1 MSERE
6 FAELNAAIAALRL
19 DYSAEFVPQSKSRN
33 AGDKQPSINW
43 RVTLSRPGCSTLA
56 LDYAQGIAY
65 APGCEVGRR
74 TLEGVERETDA
85 AEHGEYSPRNGR
97 RSSSLSRLKLPAP
110 LLRDVLYCLINDS
123 AALDY
128 SCFEEWA
135 PDYGYET
142 DSRKAEAI
150 YRECLE
156 HALQLRALIGQPAI
170 DQLRE
175 LFQDY

>member
-1 MSERE
+1 MSEHSE
-6 FAELNAAIAALRL
+6 IDAAIAALKL
-19 DYSAEFVPQSKSRN
+19 DYSAVFVPHSKSRN
-33 AGDKQPSINW
+33 AHSRRSINW
-43 RVTLSRPGCSTLA
+43 HITLRKSGHRAFTFEFM
-56 LDYAQGIAY
+56 QGIAH
-65 APGCEVGRR
+65 APGCNVGRP
-74 TLEGVERETDA
+74 TLEVVDRERDA

-110 LLRDVLYCLINDS
+110 LLRDVLYCLITDAS
-123 AALDY
+123 ALNEG
-128 SCFEEWA
+128 CFEDWA
-135 PDYGYET
+135 VTFGLPT